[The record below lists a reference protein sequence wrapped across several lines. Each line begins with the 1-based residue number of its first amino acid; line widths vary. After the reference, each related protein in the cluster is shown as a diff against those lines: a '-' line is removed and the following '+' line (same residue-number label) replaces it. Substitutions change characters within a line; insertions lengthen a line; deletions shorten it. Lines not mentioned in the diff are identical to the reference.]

1 TRNGRN
7 AFAFTADGPVRL
19 RNSTHITSTESI
31 EPGCDCYCCT
41 NFSRGSIRHFFNTSE
56 MLGPILVSMHNLR
69 FYQRLMAQI
78 RKKLESGDFS
88 QWAEEEL
95 RNHY

>member
-1 TRNGRN
+1 
-7 AFAFTADGPVRL
+7 
-19 RNSTHITSTESI
+19 
-31 EPGCDCYCCT
+31 
-41 NFSRGSIRHFFNTSE
+41 
-56 MLGPILVSMHNLR
+56 MHNLR